1 MEIMK
6 DLDTMQT
13 QSAEVRITQSRV
25 RLLMNKPFFGTLAT
39 RLRIVEFDMPT
50 AATDGRHFYFNREFV
65 DSLTDAELDFLVA
78 HEVLHCVYDHLGA
91 REDRFPIL
99 YNVACDY
106 NINYT
111 LVDLAIGEIIGE
123 DKLNGGKPCYDRKY
137 KDMNSYEIYDQL
149 LKEGADQQNMQG
161 MDVHLDLGEG
171 AGTDEETKGK
181 VKPMTAQERKELQDE
196 IKQAV
201 IQAAA
206 GAGNDVPSDVKR
218 MIRDLTEP
226 KLSWKDVLR
235 VQMESSLKSDFTFM
249 RPSKRSGEVIFP
261 GMNKDEELHALLALD
276 MSGSI
281 SNDTAKEMLS
291 ETHGIMQQYDSYKI
305 TVLCF
310 DTGIYSVETFTS
322 EDGKDIRDYE
332 PVGGGGTEFDIVWKY
347 MEKEGI
353 EPDQLIMFTDGYPW
367 GSWGN
372 PDYCDTLFVVHG
384 NPQKTIVA
392 PFGTT
397 IHYE

>member
-1 MEIMK
+1 MK

-13 QSAEVRITQSRV
+13 DSAEVRITQSRV

-39 RLRIVEFDMPT
+39 RLRLVEFDMPT

-65 DSLTDAELDFLVA
+65 DKLSDAELDFLVA

-106 NINYT
+106 NINFT
-111 LVDLAIGEIIGE
+111 LVDLAIGEIISE
-123 DKLNGGKPCYDRKY
+123 AKLNGGKPCYDRKY
-137 KDMNSYEIYDQL
+137 AGMNSYEIYDQL
-149 LKEGADQQNMQG
+149 LQEGADQQNMQG

-171 AGTDEETKGK
+171 EGTDEDTKGK
-181 VKPMTAQERKELQDE
+181 VKPMTAAERKELQDE

-206 GAGNDVPSDVKR
+206 GAGNDVPADVKR
-218 MIRDLTEP
+218 MIKDLTEP

-249 RPSKRSGEVIFP
+249 RPSKRSGKVIFP

-291 ETHGIMQQYDSYKI
+291 ETYGIMQQYDSYKI

-310 DTGIYSVETFTS
+310 DTGIYNVEEFTS

-347 MEKEGI
+347 MEQEGI

-367 GSWGN
+367 SSWGN
-372 PDYCDTLFVVHG
+372 PDYCDTLFVIHG
-384 NPQKTIVA
+384 NPQKTIQA